1 MLVSVSAPFPNCT
14 TNVYNLIG
22 SARNMRWL
30 VSRQRWKIWRS
41 SCWPAIGM
49 KRHGT
54 FLLAARIS
62 NCWLNFCTTTQ
73 SKVLRLHSTAAM
85 VVLRGF
91 LSRFCSWPVH
101 VFACSFCCFPVAI
114 TVVWKYLHVF
124 AKLVSEGR
132 SASIRGSSSSCS
144 LGASHLPQQTIS

>member
-1 MLVSVSAPFPNCT
+1 MYEQMLVCVSATFPNCT
-14 TNVYNLIG
+14 ANVYNLIG
-22 SARNMRWL
+22 SERNMRWL

-62 NCWLNFCTTTQ
+62 
-73 SKVLRLHSTAAM
+73 KVLRPHSTAAM

-91 LSRFCSWPVH
+91 YRFCSWPVH
-101 VFACSFCCFPVAI
+101 VFACSSCCFPVAI